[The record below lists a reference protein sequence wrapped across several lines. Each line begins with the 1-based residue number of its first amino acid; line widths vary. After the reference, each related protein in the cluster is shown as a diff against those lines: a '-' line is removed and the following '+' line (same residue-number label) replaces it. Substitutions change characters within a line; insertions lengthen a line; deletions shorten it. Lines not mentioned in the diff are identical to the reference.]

1 MREIEG
7 ETNERVPVIKMKQ
20 KVNKLDWIKP
30 TKIIRSTHLYDLN
43 FFCYLTQISY
53 CNYITLIVLKNVVL
67 NFHTLI

>member
-43 FFCYLTQISY
+43 SFLLPNSNFLLHLYYPNVIK
-53 CNYITLIVLKNVVL
+53 IIVF
-67 NFHTLI
+67 NFHTFI

>member
-30 TKIIRSTHLYDLN
+30 TKIIRATHLYDLN
-43 FFCYLTQISY
+43 SFLLPNSNILLQLS
-53 CNYITLIVLKNVVL
+53 N
-67 NFHTLI
+67 